1 MLWIPIFLKQWK
13 RKQNRLAFQ
22 WGTIGDVLL
31 EGPRPTFRGKHM
43 QTDPITKNLTPVY
56 PIYKTWLREYG
67 VSLPIVLFSL
77 GIAFHV
83 MCIYFRLEEQL
94 IIYYDS
100 NPIGIQKLIVLM
112 PGIIYAVIVMIMN
125 HMYRQIATKLNE
137 WGQTSNKFVI
147 TFLKENVLIIE
158 NHRTQTSHENHWII
172 KLVLVLLNNFMSLF
186 YIAFYLKDI
195 QMLKWVCLTI
205 YCFANNYDS
214 IMNCVTID
222 SNWELC
228 LSSTNW

>member
-13 RKQNRLAFQ
+13 RKQNGLAFQ

-83 MCIYFRLEEQL
+83 MCLYFRLEEQL

-100 NPIGIQKLIVLM
+100 NPMRLQKLFVLI
-112 PGIIYAVIVMIMN
+112 PGIIYALIVMIMN
-125 HMYRQIATKLNE
+125 HIYRQIATKLNE
-137 WGQTSNKFVI
+137 WGQTHN
-147 TFLKENVLIIE
+147 TF
-158 NHRTQTSHENHWII
+158 
-172 KLVLVLLNNFMSLF
+172 
-186 YIAFYLKDI
+186 AFHSY
-195 QMLKWVCLTI
+195 
-205 YCFANNYDS
+205 
-214 IMNCVTID
+214 
-222 SNWELC
+222 
-228 LSSTNW
+228 